1 MVDSNAVMVLQL
13 YICLNT
19 KHLYQGVTY
28 FFSKG
33 YVTFDTTFK
42 EFLGLW
48 TCFLELYLN
57 AEGRR
62 GRGGGGGGGGD
73 VSQWPPLLLH
83 ITTSRTVLVSIHNTV
98 TNLI

>member
-1 MVDSNAVMVLQL
+1 MVDSNAVMALQL

-28 FFSKG
+28 FSSKG

-62 GRGGGGGGGGD
+62 GRTGGGGGGGD
-73 VSQWPPLLLH
+73 VSQWPPPAAAH
-83 ITTSRTVLVSIHNTV
+83 YYISHSIGFYTQHSN
-98 TNLI
+98 